1 MVPIKSFGI
10 VHDRPNII
18 RSYRDRIG
26 IRVISIVPMVLSQD
40 RAPPLDL
47 CQNEPYLIFTFIVLL
62 FLTAVS

>member
-26 IRVISIVPMVLSQD
+26 IRVISIVPMVLSQV
-40 RAPPLDL
+40 RALPLDL
-47 CQNEPYLIFTFIVLL
+47 CENEPYLFTFIVLL